1 MIFSPQGSESRTA
14 RRSKAPPRAGISR
27 RGVVIGSAI
36 GLPASGVLLF
46 LSLRHLDGDALWA
59 AVGSADLVR
68 LALAAI
74 AMWLVYVLQAAR
86 WRVVAASPAVPTRKF
101 LEWVVGAIAVNNVV
115 PGRPGELFRTE
126 WLARGAAL
134 PRTRAVASV
143 VVDRGSDVL
152 ALIAAL
158 AVTYPAVHHPS
169 WLHRLVLASGIGG
182 AVLVAV
188 LAGACVLARR
198 AGSAPTGQLRRL
210 LSELVGGIGT
220 ALRGVRALRVALLSF
235 AAWGAWAVGAWLVA
249 SSLHISLS
257 PLEVIFVT
265 AVLNLGVAIPSSPGF
280 IGTFQWLSVS
290 ALGLLGV
297 GHIDAF
303 AFSILLHAVWFV
315 PTTLAGVA
323 LALRKLRPS
332 LAAVLPL
339 QSSESHAA

>member
-1 MIFSPQGSESRTA
+1 MIFRPKGTESRTD
-14 RRSKAPPRAGISR
+14 RRPAAPPRAAISR
-27 RGVVIGSAI
+27 RGVIIGSAI
-36 GLPASGVLLF
+36 GLPASCLLLF
-46 LSLRHLDGDALWA
+46 LSLRHLEADALWT
-59 AVGSADLVR
+59 AVGSADPVR
-68 LALAAI
+68 LALAGA
-74 AMWLVYVLQAAR
+74 AMWLVYVMQAAR

-126 WLARGAAL
+126 WLARGAVL
-134 PRTRAVASV
+134 PRARALASV

-152 ALIAAL
+152 ALVAAL

-169 WLHRLVLASGIGG
+169 WLHRLVLASAVAGV
-182 AVLVAV
+182 VLVTL
-188 LAGACVLARR
+188 LAGACLVARR
-198 AGSAPTGQLRRL
+198 AGGSQTGRLRRL
-210 LSELVGGIGT
+210 VAELVGGIGN
-220 ALRGVRALRVALLSF
+220 ALRGFRALRVALLSL
-235 AAWGAWAVGAWLVA
+235 AAWGAWALGAWLVA
-249 SSLHISLS
+249 SSLHIALS

-297 GHIDAF
+297 GHTDAF
-303 AFSILLHAVWFV
+303 AFSILMHAVWFV

-323 LALRKLRPS
+323 LALRRLRPS
-332 LAAVLPL
+332 VTAVIPL